1 MGPRHD
7 WRELPRHLPF
17 IPLDAC
23 CVSSRTLS
31 SSEAHPMLTRAIV
44 VALVLVASPAFA
56 QAPATNSPV
65 PVISDVAAASPQ
77 ETAAPPAPAL
87 ASLFLDLGKDFRHLP
102 SRDTAVILG
111 TGGALAIAVRHED
124 VDVTRRA
131 AGSHPIDEAFDAGE
145 VIGSGI
151 AQFGLAFGTYA
162 LGRVQH
168 SARVSWLGA
177 DLVRAQLVN
186 TALTQGIK
194 FVVQRDRPDGGRYSF
209 PSGHTSATFATAT
222 VLQRHLGWKAGVP
235 AYAVSAYAAASRLP
249 ENKHYL
255 SDVIFGAAIG
265 VVSGRTVTV
274 GHGKVQFAVSP
285 LAGPLGGGIGLT
297 LVGAG

>member
-1 MGPRHD
+1 MLL
-7 WRELPRHLPF
+7 ELPHR
-17 IPLDAC
+17 
-23 CVSSRTLS
+23 LS
-31 SSEAHPMLTRAIV
+31 SPEALPMLTRAIV
-44 VALVLVASPAFA
+44 VALVLTAAPSFA
-56 QAPATNSPV
+56 QTPAATPPV
-65 PVISDVAAASPQ
+65 PVAGDFAAATSR
-77 ETAAPPAPAL
+77 ESEAPPLPSL

-102 SRDTAVILG
+102 SRETAVILG
-111 TGGALAIAVRHED
+111 TGGAMAIAVRHED

-145 VIGSGI
+145 VIGGGI

-168 SARVSWLGA
+168 SAQVSWLGA

-186 TALTQGIK
+186 TVLTQGIK

-235 AYAVSAYAAASRLP
+235 AYAVAASAAASRLP

-274 GHGKVQFAVSP
+274 GHGKAQFAVSP
-285 LAGPLGGGIGLT
+285 TAGPLGGGIGLT